1 MSRAPALA
9 VAGREQGAPR
19 AAHPA
24 PLAWLRS
31 YPREALAGD
40 LVAGTVVAAL
50 LVPQS
55 MAYAQLAGL
64 PPQAGLYASILPV
77 VLYALLG
84 SSPTLAVGPVAM
96 VSLMTASA
104 LTPLA
109 AGGSAAYAALALQLA
124 LLVGLLQALFGLLR
138 LGGLVH
144 LLSHAVVAGFTSGAA
159 LLIALGQLR
168 PLLGLKGAAGDR
180 LLPLLA
186 GLTAAPVAL
195 SWGDVLLGPG
205 SLLLLLALDL
215 LPLPTRLARWRKLG
229 PLAVVLLAALA
240 AQLMG
245 RLAGWSVS
253 LVGQVPAG
261 LPRLAWPAPDLAAW
275 QPLLL
280 PALVIA
286 LAGFAESHAMAQAM
300 AGRHR
305 AGPRPNRELLA
316 LGAANLGAAVSG
328 AFPVTGGFSRSMVN
342 LNAGARTPVA
352 SILSAG
358 LMAVS
363 AVWLAPL
370 LGLLPR
376 AALAAVILAAVY
388 RLVAVPTL
396 RRLWAYDR
404 AEAAL
409 LLGSLGAVL
418 LLGIERGLVAGLAA
432 TLLLWLRRAGH
443 PHLAVLGRV
452 PGTEHFR
459 NVRRHAVTTWPE
471 LLLLRPDASLT
482 SLNIGDLRDRI
493 LAEVAGRPALR
504 HLVLVCSAVNSLE
517 GGALLELEAMAADL
531 AAAGVRTHLA
541 EVKGPVQDRLDRA
554 GRTEGLGGGRTFLS
568 AQQAVETLLGAR
580 AALSLEA

>member
-1 MSRAPALA
+1 MSGPRDLPWPP
-9 VAGREQGAPR
+9 AGRGG
-19 AAHPA
+19 PA
-24 PLAWLRS
+24 RLLPAWLRD
-31 YPREALAGD
+31 YPRGALAGD
-40 LVAGTVVAAL
+40 LAAGAVVAAL

-64 PPQAGLYASILPV
+64 PPQTGLYASILPV
-77 VLYALLG
+77 ALYALLG

-104 LTPLA
+104 LSPLA
-109 AGGSAAYAALALQLA
+109 AQGSAAYAALALQLA
-124 LLVGLLQALFGLLR
+124 LLVGLLQAVLGLLR

-168 PLLGLKGAAGDR
+168 PLLGLSGAAGDR
-180 LLPLLA
+180 LLPLLVGLANAAADLSWGDALLGLGSLGLLLALELGPLPARLTRWRRLGPLLVVLVAAFAAQALLRGPGLAVALVGAVPSGLPHLAWPSA
-186 GLTAAPVAL
+186 GLTA
-195 SWGDVLLGPG
+195 
-205 SLLLLLALDL
+205 
-215 LPLPTRLARWRKLG
+215 
-229 PLAVVLLAALA
+229 
-240 AQLMG
+240 
-245 RLAGWSVS
+245 
-253 LVGQVPAG
+253 
-261 LPRLAWPAPDLAAW
+261 W
-275 QPLLL
+275 QPLAL

-316 LGAANLGAAVSG
+316 LGAANLGAALSG

-342 LNAGARTPVA
+342 LNAGARTPLA
-352 SILSAG
+352 SLLSAG

-363 AVWLAPL
+363 AVWLAPY

-388 RLVAVPTL
+388 RLVALPTL

-409 LLGSLGAVL
+409 LLVTLGAVL
-418 LLGIERGLVAGLAA
+418 ALGVERGLVAGLVA
-432 TLLLWLRRAGH
+432 TLALWLRRAGH

-459 NVRRHAVTTWPE
+459 NVRRHQVTTWPE

-482 SLNIGDLRDRI
+482 SLNIGHLRDRV
-493 LAEVAGRPALR
+493 LSEVAERPALR
-504 HLVLVCSAVNSLE
+504 HLVLVCSAVNALE

-531 AAAGVRTHLA
+531 AEAGIQTHLA

-554 GRTEGLGGGRTFLS
+554 GLAAGLGGGRIFLS
-568 AQQAVETLLGAR
+568 SQQAVETLAEGD
-580 AALSLEA
+580 AALSLAA